1 MLYNFYYVLTIIC
14 VLNFYIDYKINNFDD
29 RNFKLIIKK

>member
-29 RNFKLIIKK
+29 VILI

>member
-14 VLNFYIDYKINNFDD
+14 VLNFYIDYLINNFDD
-29 RNFKLIIKK
+29 VILI